1 MIRSFIKQVITSE
14 YLSFALRIYLGYC
27 FIYASLSKIPD
38 PAQFAEATANYR
50 LVPFMFLNL
59 GAVILPWIE
68 LITGLFLII
77 GFKLR
82 TSVIVIGLLLI
93 IFDLMILI
101 NMYQGAPINCGCY
114 DIVGEPIGWKKTLE
128 NALMLVFSVQIFY
141 CDKPALW
148 GRLESTIAARS
159 QVAIAQSLQ
168 ARGKADAI
176 PT

>member
-114 DIVGEPIGWKKTLE
+114 DIVGEPIGWKKVLE
-128 NALMLVFSVQIFY
+128 NMLMLVFSVQIY
-141 CDKPALW
+141 YSDSPEILN
-148 GRLESTIAARS
+148 RLKSIVGAGSRMRS
-159 QVAIAQSLQ
+159 AQ
-168 ARGKADAI
+168 
-176 PT
+176 